1 MVVEEIVIYIIISKS
16 KYLFIVMVKTDIAK
30 SLCIIYTKYNTKYN
44 NYIQNKYNN
53 YIQNKYNNYI
63 QNKEIINR
71 NNYLKLRQDF
81 IDCTNKD
88 KINDFNKCN
97 EIINK
102 IVNNSIN

>member
-1 MVVEEIVIYIIISKS
+1 MVVEEIAMYIIISKS
-16 KYLFIVMVKTDIAK
+16 KYLFIIMVKTDIAK
-30 SLCIIYTKYNTKYN
+30 SLFIIYTKYNT
-44 NYIQNKYNN
+44 KYNN

-102 IVNNSIN
+102 IVNNSK